1 MQEVGIGLLRHALQ
15 LLGGVLIAR
24 GLVDSAGWDL
34 VAGAATSAATAGWYL
49 WGRRRADS
57 P

>member
-1 MQEVGIGLLRHALQ
+1 MQDVAIGLLRHALQ
-15 LLGGVLIAR
+15 LIGGVLIAR
-24 GLVDSAGWDL
+24 GVVDGPGWDL

-49 WGRRRADS
+49 WGRRRAVA

>member
-1 MQEVGIGLLRHALQ
+1 MQDVAIGLLRHVLQ
-15 LLGGVLIAR
+15 LAGGVLIAR
-24 GLVDSAGWDL
+24 GIVDGPGWDL

-49 WGRRRADS
+49 WGRRDALK